1 MQLKGPEV
9 PLQVVVWPEQV
20 HEAGQVVS
28 VVTLVTV
35 IVELLYGTDVVGAD
49 EGEDEV
55 ELELKLELGVEEVGD
70 EEGLETE
77 VAQGI

>member
-1 MQLKGPEV
+1 V